1 MPDVLGPE
9 WGPLAGRTAEEAL
22 KLTTDYATSLE
33 GKLGLNDEEEEKPD
47 EQDSLQIA
55 KGMNVKSKAPIGAEY
70 VGNREAAKAAARQE
84 LKDNDPSF
92 SDYESWIETV
102 MSNMSADQQTDKTN
116 WVEAYWYIWGQAQR
130 MQKNKPVE
138 DDTTTPPGSE
148 HVEETIHEPSVNV
161 ARSTPRGRQNVSDQY
176 RIEDPVERRTKQKF
190 DQLLGKKMS
199 DEEWYRLQT
208 EDIKTLDDYKEL
220 QADLKRTG

>member
-9 WGPLAGRTAEEAL
+9 WGPLAGRTTEEAL
-22 KLTTDYATSLE
+22 KLTTNYATSLE
-33 GKLGLNDEEEEKPD
+33 EKLGLNEEEEKPE

-92 SDYESWIETV
+92 NDYESYIETV
-102 MSNMSADQQTDKTN
+102 MANMSADQQTDKTN
-116 WVEAYWYIWGQAQR
+116 WIEAYWYIWGQAQR
-130 MQKNKPVE
+130 IQKNKPVE
-138 DDTTTPPGSE
+138 ETIDAPPGSE
-148 HVEETIHEPSVNV
+148 HVEEIIHEPSVNV
-161 ARSTPRGRQNVSDQY
+161 ARSTPRGRQNVNDQY
-176 RIEDPVERRTKQKF
+176 RIDDPVERRTKQKF

-199 DEEWYRLQT
+199 DEEWHRLQH
-208 EDIKTLDDYKEL
+208 EDIKTIEDYNEL
-220 QADLKRTG
+220 QEDLKRAG